1 MRGAPTF
8 DGSTDFEVFVNSFTE
23 YLADQPCMTEQLQ
36 KSLLKASC
44 KGVAQEYLGSIVGLA

>member
-1 MRGAPTF
+1 MGAPTF

-44 KGVAQEYLGSIVGLA
+44 KGVA